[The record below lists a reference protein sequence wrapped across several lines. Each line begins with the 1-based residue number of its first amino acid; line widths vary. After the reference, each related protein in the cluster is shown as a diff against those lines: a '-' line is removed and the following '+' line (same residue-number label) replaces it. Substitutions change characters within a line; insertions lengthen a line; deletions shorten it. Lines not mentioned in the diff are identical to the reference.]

1 MNSFYEKISKSR
13 FYAFGDKLGDLL
25 IASVLWL
32 LLCLPIVTF
41 IPSTAALYYTKHKHK
56 SSGESVSKLFMRSF
70 KRNLKQGVIINIL
83 YLLYSCIAG
92 MSIFFGYFGIGD
104 IKLPDMYFPFSFVT
118 LIPIVFTMPFAIAL
132 IARFDNSIKTTLI
145 NSFTL
150 SVMNLISTIGIWLIM
165 IISLVVMVAFFPA
178 ALLLPAISA
187 GFIVPMCEKVFA
199 YALGTQKKRNEDK
212 NTSDIDEYTDDEYI
226 EESDDSET
234 IDDNTEEDSYNE

>member
-41 IPSTAALYYTKHKHK
+41 IPSTAALYYTKYKHK
-56 SSGESVSKLFMRSF
+56 SSGESISKLFMRSF

-104 IKLPDMYFPFSFVT
+104 IKLPDMYFPFSFIT
-118 LIPIVFTMPFAIAL
+118 LIPIVFTLPFAIAL
-132 IARFDNSIKTTLI
+132 IARFDNSVKTTLI

-150 SVMNLISTIGIWLIM
+150 SVMNLFTTIGIWLIM

-187 GFIVPMCEKVFA
+187 GFIIPMCEKVFS
-199 YALGTQKKRNEDK
+199 YALGTQKKRNEI
-212 NTSDIDEYTDDEYI
+212 NTDDIDESLEDEYV
-226 EESDDSET
+226 EDDDDSES
-234 IDDNTEEDSYNE
+234 IDDDTEEDS